1 MQKSVLE
8 HKGRQVIL
16 RGAGLARSVRQLLVR
31 RLGRRGWGRRFFL
44 AYCVAMILS
53 YAVLAPTTARPGFRL
68 WGPGDF
74 PAFYTAGHIIRDG
87 NVHRLYDFGLQA
99 RVQQA
104 FLLPFGWTFAGG
116 LLPYNYPPF
125 FALIFVPLSYL
136 SLTSAFQVWSLI
148 NILLVLASTGLLL
161 RLQGRCSRRDFV
173 TAGLIVLSFFPVF
186 RGLYNGQTN
195 FLILFAVTLTYLA
208 LKRDR
213 DYLAGAALALGLIK
227 PQLVILIAVMLLYHR
242 RWRAVSAFSVTGA
255 VLLFISW
262 MMVGVDG
269 FISYVDL
276 VRQMSN
282 WDSIA
287 GIYPAAMPN
296 LRGTVYRFGQLYHT
310 WSGTQLS
317 PTMLRGIILL
327 LSAAVFVLVLRT
339 WKGPWN
345 PTSPTFDQQF
355 GQTVIGTLLVSP
367 HLNGHDLTLLVLVGF
382 LLVSCLARQGRS
394 AHAHRMI
401 AVGHVTPALSLA
413 ALGSAGQAQVVALLL
428 LIFMVVLEKERTRP
442 VTTTEVSSRV
452 RMEGITDAA
461 MAR

>member
-1 MQKSVLE
+1 MQNSTLE
-8 HKGRQVIL
+8 HKGRRVIL
-16 RGAGLARSVRQLLVR
+16 RGAGLARSVRQSLVR
-31 RLGRRGWGRRFFL
+31 RPGSHGRSRRFFM
-44 AYCVAMILS
+44 AYCVAMILA
-53 YAVLAPTTARPGFRL
+53 YAILAPTTARPGFRL

-87 NVHRLYDFGLQA
+87 NAHRLYDFSLQA
-99 RVQQA
+99 QVQQA
-104 FLLPFGWTFAGG
+104 FLLSHGWTFAGG

-125 FALIFVPLSYL
+125 FAPIFVPLSYL
-136 SLTSAFQVWSLI
+136 PLAWAFQVWSLV
-148 NILLVLASTGLLL
+148 NIVLVLASTGLLL
-161 RLQGRCSRRDFV
+161 HVQKKRSRRDLA
-173 TAGLIVLSFFPVF
+173 TAGLVVLAFFPVF

-195 FLILFAVTLTYLA
+195 FLILFVVTLSYLA
-208 LKRDR
+208 LKSKR
-213 DYLAGAALALGLIK
+213 DYLAGVTLALGLVK
-227 PQLVILIAVMLLYHR
+227 PQLVVVIAAMLLYHR
-242 RWRAVSAFSVTGA
+242 RWRAVSAFGITGA

-296 LRGTVYRFGQLYHT
+296 LRGTVYRLGQLYHT
-310 WSGTQLS
+310 WSGTDLS
-317 PTMLRGIILL
+317 PTMLRGVILL

-345 PTSPTFDQQF
+345 PTSPTFDRQF

-367 HLNGHDLTLLVLVGF
+367 HLNGHDLTLLILVGF
-382 LLVSCLARQGRS
+382 LVVSCFACQGRS

-428 LIFMVVLEKERTRP
+428 LVYMLILDKERAHTAG
-442 VTTTEVSSRV
+442 TTEISGRLQVGEYRAS
-452 RMEGITDAA
+452 
-461 MAR
+461 